1 MRMESGEVALIP
13 VEDLDMDNM
22 FVDAPDAIAN
32 AIYAAPP
39 VFDMFAA
46 ESQLVGWNLQARR
59 MMTASAAAVL
69 PSLRHSF
76 SLYAIRWRR

>member
-1 MRMESGEVALIP
+1 MVATTSCALESGEVALIP

-32 AIYAAPP
+32 AIFAAPA

-46 ESQLVGWNLQARR
+46 ESQFNGDV
-59 MMTASAAAVL
+59 
-69 PSLRHSF
+69 
-76 SLYAIRWRR
+76 